1 MLQLLLVLV
10 ALSPVVFLIGL
21 VRPGWILFWMK
32 EPDRLWASSMGVI
45 MFMAT
50 FTAYS
55 EMRVRHK
62 AATEQTDHR
71 RGNQEDRNQLQLDR
85 TTR

>member
-1 MLQLLLVLV
+1 
-10 ALSPVVFLIGL
+10 
-21 VRPGWILFWMK
+21 
-32 EPDRLWASSMGVI
+32 MGVI

-62 AATEQTDHR
+62 AASEQTDHR
-71 RGNQEDRNQLQLDR
+71 KGSQEDRNQLQLDR

>member
-1 MLQLLLVLV
+1 VIQLMLLLV

-21 VRPGWILFWMK
+21 VKPGWILFWVK
-32 EPDRLWASSMGVI
+32 QPDRLWASSVGII

-62 AATEQTDHR
+62 AETEGVAAHDGRSADQ
-71 RGNQEDRNQLQLDR
+71 RNQMDLGGMR
-85 TTR
+85 

>member
-21 VRPGWILFWMK
+21 LKPGWLLFWAK
-32 EPDRLWASSMGVI
+32 EPDRLWASSIGLI

-62 AATEQTDHR
+62 TEMDKANPQHNISPER
-71 RGNQEDRNQLQLDR
+71 QNELQLDR
-85 TTR
+85 MR

>member
-21 VRPGWILFWMK
+21 VKPGWILFWMK

-55 EMRVRHK
+55 EMRVQHK
-62 AATEQTDHR
+62 AVTQQTDQR
-71 RGNQEDRNQLQLDR
+71 RGSQEDRNQLQLDR
-85 TTR
+85 TTY